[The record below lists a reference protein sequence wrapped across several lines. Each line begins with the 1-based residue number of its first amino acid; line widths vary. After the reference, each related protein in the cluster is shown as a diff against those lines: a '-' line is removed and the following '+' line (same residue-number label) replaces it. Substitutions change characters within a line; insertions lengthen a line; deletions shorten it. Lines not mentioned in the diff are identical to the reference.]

1 MRRGTLRIY
10 LGAAPGVGKTVAML
24 DEGWRRAQ
32 RGADVVI
39 GFVET
44 HGRDNTAARVR
55 DIEIVPRRRART
67 GDVTVEDMDLAAVLA
82 RGGDVVLIDE
92 LAHTNAPGGRNAKRW
107 QDVEMLL
114 ESGCDVISTL
124 NVQHFES
131 LTDVIE
137 KITGYTELETV
148 PDAVVRAADQ
158 IELVDMSPEA
168 LRRRL
173 AHGNIYAADELDPT
187 RANFFRMGN
196 LGALR
201 ELALLWVADRVEE
214 RLQTYLGEQG
224 ITDSWETR
232 ERVVVALAGEHGG
245 LHLIR
250 RAARLAGRLQAD
262 LIGVH
267 VGSSEATSDV
277 ELDRQRNLLSQLDG
291 RYREVV
297 GDDVALALATF
308 AKAEKATQ
316 LVIGASGRSRASQL
330 IRGSVT
336 SSLLRHIDQID
347 VHIIAHESHGP
358 SVWSPLPR
366 VRRTAP
372 LPRRRRIAAWAMCL
386 VALPA
391 MTLALTQ
398 IRRHVSL
405 GSELLLSLG
414 FVVLVAAMGGLQTG
428 LVASIL
434 AFFLT
439 NWYFVPPFH
448 TLSVNESSNL
458 VMLSVFVTVAIV
470 VSVLVTQS
478 TIRTRDALRARA
490 QAGALARTAGT
501 LVGSTDP
508 LPELV
513 DQLRVTFDLDAAAVL
528 ERTDDVWSVTTV
540 VGLPVPSSPGDGTA
554 LALDPNG
561 DVQLVLLGGT
571 LNVDDQSVLRAFA
584 DQLSLAL
591 EGRRLRADAET
602 VASLAQAN
610 ALRTALLQAVSH
622 DLRTPLASIK
632 ASVSGLLQ
640 NDVAFSNEDRVSLL
654 RNIDGASDRLDRL
667 VVNLLDMSRL
677 QAGAVESANRAV
689 ALEDVIAAAL
699 ANTAHLGGQITV
711 DVADTLPL
719 VMADPALLERAVA
732 NIVSN
737 ALAWSPA
744 GGFVR
749 IEAGL
754 VKSHVNLRII
764 DRGPGIPDEARER
777 IFEPFQRLGD
787 RSNDAGV
794 GLGLAI
800 ARGFV
805 ESMGATLEIDDTPGG
820 GVTFCIGLD
829 VAPETGTRP

>member
-1 MRRGTLRIY
+1 MGRGVLRIY
-10 LGAAPGVGKTVAML
+10 LGAAPGVGKTFAML

-44 HGRDNTAARVR
+44 HGRDNTATQIR
-55 DIEIVPRRRART
+55 DLEIVSRRREETDGRW
-67 GDVTVEDMDLAAVLA
+67 VEDMDLDAVLA
-82 RGGDVVLIDE
+82 RAAEVVLIDE
-92 LAHTNAPGGRNAKRW
+92 LAHTNIPGSRHVKRW
-107 QDVEMLL
+107 QDVQMLL
-114 ESGCDVISTL
+114 DAGCDVISTVNL
-124 NVQHFES
+124 QHFES
-131 LTDVIE
+131 LTDVVE
-137 KITGYTELETV
+137 KITGFTEHETV

-173 AHGNIYAADELDPT
+173 AHGNIFPADQLDAT
-187 RANFFRMGN
+187 RANFFRLGN

-214 RLQTYLGEQG
+214 RLQHYLGEQG
-224 ITDSWETR
+224 ITEPWETR
-232 ERVVVALAGEHGG
+232 ERVVVALAGERDNT
-245 LHLIR
+245 HLIR
-250 RAARLAGRLQAD
+250 RTARLAGRLQAD

-267 VGSSEATSDV
+267 VGSAEGPSAVD
-277 ELDRQRNLLSQLDG
+277 LDRQRNLLGQLGG

-297 GDDVALALATF
+297 GDDVAVALAGF
-308 AKAEKATQ
+308 AQAEKATQ
-316 LVIGASGRSRASQL
+316 LVLGTSGRSRWNQFVH
-330 IRGSVT
+330 GSVT
-336 SSLLRHIDQID
+336 ASLLRHIDQID
-347 VHIIAHESHGP
+347 VHVIAGESQRQNYWP
-358 SVWSPLPR
+358 TLPR
-366 VRRTAP
+366 MRRLAP
-372 LPRRRRIAAWAMCL
+372 LPRRRRIAAWLMCL
-386 VALPA
+386 AGLPA

-405 GSELLLSLG
+405 GSELILSLG
-414 FVVLVAAMGGLQTG
+414 LVVLIAALGGLQTG

-434 AFFLT
+434 AFLLT
-439 NWYFVPPFH
+439 NWFFVPPFH
-448 TLSVNESSNL
+448 TLSVNESSNI
-458 VMLSVFVTVAIV
+458 VMLSVFVTVAVV
-470 VSVLVTQS
+470 VSVLVNRS
-478 TIRTRDALRARA
+478 AVRAREALRARA

-501 LVGSTDP
+501 LVGSSDP

-513 DQLRVTFDLDAAAVL
+513 DQLRVTFDLDAVAVL
-528 ERTDDVWSVTTV
+528 ELKDDTWV
-540 VGLPVPSSPGDGTA
+540 VNTAVGEPVPLRPGDGSS

-561 DVQLVLLGGT
+561 SVQLVLVGGV
-571 LNVDDQSVLRAFA
+571 LEIDDQSVLRAFA

-622 DLRTPLASIK
+622 DLRTPIASIK

-640 NDVAFSNEDRVSLL
+640 SDVAFSNDDRTSLL

-677 QAGAVESANRAV
+677 QAGAVESANRAI
-689 ALEDVIAAAL
+689 ALEDVVASSL
-699 ANTAHLGGQITV
+699 ANTTHLRGRVIV
-711 DVADTLPL
+711 DVPDTLPL
-719 VMADPALLERAVA
+719 VMGDPALLERAVA

-737 ALAWSPA
+737 AIAWSPSGA
-744 GGFVR
+744 VVR
-749 IEAGL
+749 IEAGQ
-754 VKSHVNLRII
+754 VHRHVVLRII
-764 DRGPGIPDEARER
+764 DRGPGIPVDARER

-805 ESMGATLEIDDTPGG
+805 ESMDATLEIDDTPGG
-820 GVTFCIGLD
+820 GVTMSISLA
-829 VAPETGTRP
+829 VAVEGGEPL